1 MRYEV
6 VALVIGI
13 LLGLSYI
20 VYFFYIGAESV
31 DTSLGLFIKGFLML
45 ALFFGLYKASRSK

>member
-6 VALVIGI
+6 VAYVIVI

-20 VYFFYIGAESV
+20 VYFFYFGAESV
-31 DTSLGLFIKGFLML
+31 DTSLGLFVKGFLML
-45 ALFFGLYKASRSK
+45 ALFFGLYKASRN

>member
-6 VALVIGI
+6 VAYVTAI
-13 LLGLSYI
+13 LLALSYLI
-20 VYFFYIGAESV
+20 YSLIFGVMSIDS
-31 DTSLGLFIKGFLML
+31 SLGHLVRGFLML

>member
-1 MRYEV
+1 M
-6 VALVIGI
+6 ALVIGI

-20 VYFFYIGAESV
+20 EYFLYFGADSV

>member
-1 MRYEV
+1 MRYEA
-6 VALVIGI
+6 VALVAGI

-20 VYFFYIGAESV
+20 AYFLYFGADSV